1 MPKRKSDHPGNI
13 LVVEDEPDMGLAIKN
28 LFEEEGFLVHVAQTG
43 KEGLQR
49 LKEEL
54 PSLIL
59 LDLKLPD
66 ISGMEVLGKMKKKE
80 PEVPVIMLT
89 GYGEIETAVQ
99 AIKKGA
105 FHFLCK
111 PFQKVELLL
120 LVKKAMDESRRS
132 HEIEVLHQR
141 LNQNREARY
150 ALGRSPCMH
159 EVFKQIEKI
168 APTDMTVI
176 LQGESGAGKEVMA
189 RILHEKS
196 DRRNM
201 PYIALDC
208 GTLPEA
214 LVESE
219 LYGYEPG
226 AFTGADKR
234 KLGQFELANGGTIFL
249 DEIGN
254 LTPLV
259 QAKLLR
265 VVQER
270 RVQHL
275 GGKREIAID
284 VRIVVASNRNL
295 QDEVGKGRFR
305 EDLYHRLNEFTL
317 TIPPLRERREDIPEL
332 VEIFLQEAR
341 MSLRKKIKGI
351 SNPAMILLQ
360 NYPWPGNVRQLRNTI
375 RAAALLAED
384 TVDSEHVR
392 TIIAKD
398 QKRGSSLTTS
408 GRNSLK
414 KVAHKA
420 EKEMI
425 LEALHKTSHNK
436 ARAAR
441 LLKID
446 RTVLYDKIRKF
457 KIPLEIPEK

>member
-1 MPKRKSDHPGNI
+1 
-13 LVVEDEPDMGLAIKN
+13 VAI
-28 LFEEEGFLVHVAQTG
+28 T
-43 KEGLQR
+43 
-49 LKEEL
+49 
-54 PSLIL
+54 LIL
-59 LDLKLPD
+59 P
-66 ISGMEVLGKMKKKE
+66 
-80 PEVPVIMLT
+80 
-89 GYGEIETAVQ
+89 AV
-99 AIKKGA
+99 
-105 FHFLCK
+105 
-111 PFQKVELLL
+111 
-120 LVKKAMDESRRS
+120 
-132 HEIEVLHQR
+132 
-141 LNQNREARY
+141 
-150 ALGRSPCMH
+150 
-159 EVFKQIEKI
+159 
-168 APTDMTVI
+168 
-176 LQGESGAGKEVMA
+176 
-189 RILHEKS
+189 
-196 DRRNM
+196 
-201 PYIALDC
+201 
-208 GTLPEA
+208 
-214 LVESE
+214 
-219 LYGYEPG
+219 
-226 AFTGADKR
+226 KR

-249 DEIGN
+249 DEISN

-259 QAKLLR
+259 QAKFLR
-265 VVQER
+265 VIQER

-317 TIPPLRERREDIPEL
+317 TIPPLRERQEDIPEL

-351 SNPAMILLQ
+351 SSHAMKLLQ
-360 NYPWPGNVRQLRNTI
+360 KYPWPGNVRQLRNTI

-384 TVDSEHVR
+384 TIELEHVR
-392 TIIAKD
+392 TIVAKD

-414 KVAHKA
+414 KVAQKA